1 MKLSLRY
8 RILLTI
14 FVSCLVVGISAI
26 LVTRYLINQNGQSA
40 LIEKSRAVLSRLE
53 VGRDYVAEM
62 DQLDRLIADT
72 VRQFPDGKLTQAQ
85 HRKIL
90 KSVPVFAAFQLGSR
104 GAEEEQYEFRVFGEN
119 PRNKDNAPTER
130 EMALLQRFR
139 RDPSD
144 VVEISEANNTIS
156 VIRPVFLSEAQ
167 GCLNCHGDPATSP
180 WGDGKDVLGYN
191 MENMKDGDLRGAFAV
206 ISSLDP
212 VVASTNAATRNIVL
226 GTGGFTLLAILLGFL
241 IMREPL
247 RRITSVITG
256 VTNASG
262 QLANA
267 STQISDASQS
277 MATGASDQAASLEET
292 SSTLEEMAAMTR
304 QNAESTKQA
313 ESLAQEAGNFSDQGR
328 ESMTRMASAIDEI
341 KESSDQTAKIIKTI
355 DEIAFQTNLLALNA
369 AVEAAR
375 AGEAGKGFAVVAE
388 EVRNLAQRS
397 ADAARDTNNL
407 IEESQEKAMLGVK
420 VSNEVA
426 AVLGKI
432 NDAVKRAGDL
442 IREVAAASTEQAEG
456 VEQINIAVAQMD
468 QITQNNAANSEE
480 AAAASEQLSAQ
491 AAELESMVQELAAA
505 AGVGSGN
512 GRTGLLGRVRGG
524 RQPLVYAPPAP
535 TAAPVNGSRRNKSLG
550 ELIQREQNQMLGMHG
565 KDDQYSS
572 DEFRDM

>member
-1 MKLSLRY
+1 MKLSLRN

-14 FVSCLVVGISAI
+14 LVSCLVVGISAI
-26 LVTRYLINQNGQSA
+26 LVTRYLINQNGQEA
-40 LIEKSRAVLSRLE
+40 LIDKSRAVLSRLE
-53 VGRDYVAEM
+53 VASNYVAEM
-62 DQLDRLIADT
+62 DQLDGLIENT
-72 VRQFPDGKLTQAQ
+72 VRFFPDGKLTQAQ
-85 HRKIL
+85 HAKIL
-90 KSVPVFAAFQLGSR
+90 TSVPVFAAFQLGSR
-104 GAEEEQYEFRVFGEN
+104 GADEEHYEFRVFGEN
-119 PRNKDNAPTER
+119 PRNKDNTPTER
-130 EMALLQRFR
+130 ELALLQRFR
-139 RDPSD
+139 RDPGD
-144 VVEISEANNTIS
+144 VVEVSEANNTIS
-156 VIRPVFLSEAQ
+156 VIRPVFLSAEQ

-180 WGDGKDVLGYN
+180 WGNGKDVLGYN
-191 MENMKDGDLRGAFAV
+191 MENMKDGDLRGAFAI
-206 ISSLDP
+206 ISSLAP
-212 VVASTNAATRNIVL
+212 VDEHTNLATLDIML
-226 GTGGFTLLAILLGFL
+226 STGGFTLLAIGLGFL
-241 IMREPL
+241 IMRAPL
-247 RRITSVITG
+247 RRITAVIAG
-256 VTNASG
+256 VTNASS

-267 STQISDASQS
+267 STQISDSSQS

-313 ESLAQEAGNFSDQGR
+313 ETLAQEAGTFSDQGR

-397 ADAARDTNNL
+397 AEAARDTNNL

-420 VSNEVA
+420 VSGEVA
-426 AVLGKI
+426 DVLGRI

-456 VEQINIAVAQMD
+456 VEQINVAVAQMD
-468 QITQNNAANSEE
+468 QITQNNAANSEQ
-480 AAAASEQLSAQ
+480 AAAASEELSAQ
-491 AAELESMVQELAAA
+491 AAELESMVQELASA
-505 AGVGSGN
+505 AGVINRN
-512 GRTGLLGRVRGG
+512 GQAGLLGRMG
-524 RQPLVYAPPAP
+524 RQPSLDYAPP
-535 TAAPVNGSRRNKSLG
+535 TDAAPANKGSRREKSLG

-565 KDDQYSS
+565 KDDPYGP